1 MPPLTRQQTHTS
13 IHSWWSDSNPG
24 LQGPT
29 INIHTIAKPLSK
41 RMYHRQALEFIKKS
55 RGVPLSSETLSIFSS
70 YLPLNYVLSSTKA
83 AVLAELVGRAEVE
96 GDARAIVS
104 SPVWDQIPQLLV
116 SPNIKIWRSACK
128 LSNLEDFGMN
138 ELRPLPN
145 ETGLTINEPIP
156 TNRGTRI
163 RRKDV
168 SSLSAIDE
176 ALARQHEQ
184 RTHSSYSAKI
194 LLLGQAESGKSTIL
208 KNFQLRLAP
217 KAFQVEVYPQFYQ
230 NNNLLNDTRVFQVE
244 AWRLVVHLNLVRTVN
259 FVLSLLEIR
268 HPTTYSPDAEPAAPH
283 SAFTAQLRELL
294 MSLAP
299 LREVEDI
306 LSDWIM
312 SSRLP
317 EESLQADRYHPAKV
331 PEISIRSQTAWT
343 AFLRTRCEPDRN
355 EQVEE
360 LQTRQTLSAC
370 AGDIMT
376 LWAAPEV
383 QQVLKGRKI
392 ILQDQAGFFLDDV
405 KRICQEDYIPTPGML
420 IARVHTVGLGEH
432 VIPVHTEQF
441 HPDIWKTWT
450 IYEMGGLSGQRA
462 AWAQFFDDVD
472 VLIFLAPISAFNETL
487 AETKNVNQLVESFE
501 LWRTICSASL
511 LTSAG
516 LILLCNKVDIFAR
529 KLESGVRF
537 ADYVTTYGVGP
548 NEPKEIIK
556 YLRDK
561 FSQIN
566 RAYSLR
572 QRRMD
577 WHTIS
582 AIDTGPKMMAIII
595 VAISEMIIRDHLATA
610 KIM

>member
-1 MPPLTRQQTHTS
+1 
-13 IHSWWSDSNPG
+13 
-24 LQGPT
+24 
-29 INIHTIAKPLSK
+29 
-41 RMYHRQALEFIKKS
+41 
-55 RGVPLSSETLSIFSS
+55 
-70 YLPLNYVLSSTKA
+70 
-83 AVLAELVGRAEVE
+83 
-96 GDARAIVS
+96 
-104 SPVWDQIPQLLV
+104 
-116 SPNIKIWRSACK
+116 
-128 LSNLEDFGMN
+128 MN
-138 ELRPLPN
+138 E
-145 ETGLTINEPIP
+145 
-156 TNRGTRI
+156 GTRI

-217 KAFQVEVYPQFYQ
+217 KAFQVE
-230 NNNLLNDTRVFQVE
+230 VE

-405 KRICQEDYIPTPGML
+405 KRICQEDYIPTPADIL
-420 IARVHTVGLGEH
+420 RARVHTVGLGEH

-582 AIDTGPKMMAIII
+582 AIDMSATAVVMKTTLD
-595 VAISEMIIRDHLATA
+595 MIIHNRLVACG
-610 KIM
+610 II